1 MGIILLRKV
10 YVMNITVM
18 IADDDNRIRRVI
30 SDFMKRDGFK
40 VIEAENGEQAIEIFD
55 QQKDTIDLVI
65 LDVMMPITDGWGVL
79 RHIRNI
85 SRDTLV
91 MMLTAKTEDGEQIY
105 GFETGADDYVT
116 KPISPVV
123 LMLRIKALIKRSID
137 KSLSYINDYN
147 GLVIDQSAHSIKI
160 DGREINLSP
169 KEYDLL
175 IYLTSNNSMALSREQ
190 IVNAVWGYDY
200 FGDMRTLDTHI
211 KNIRAKLGDKGEYIK
226 TVRGYGYKFEV

>member
-1 MGIILLRKV
+1 
-10 YVMNITVM
+10 MNITVM

-85 SRDTLV
+85 SRATLV

-147 GLVIDQSAHSIKI
+147 GLVTDQSAHSIKI